1 VKSRGFTLIELM
13 IVLILI
19 SLSVSLVT
27 PSFSRI
33 SKKIELKAA
42 TKKISAILR
51 YTRNEAVHRGKVQQV
66 LFDPN
71 AREVR
76 IRAVEEEAGAPDEE
90 PAGGPKAPKYPLPA
104 GIQIKEIKI
113 PAPQYSTEVPTI
125 EFYPNGGS
133 NGGSIVLDNEGNK
146 GYKIDVHFL
155 TGIVRIEDA

>member
-1 VKSRGFTLIELM
+1 MKNKGFSLIELL

-27 PSFSRI
+27 PSLSRFS
-33 SKKIELKAA
+33 KNIELKTA

-51 YTRNEAVHRGKVQQV
+51 YYRNEAVHRGKVQQI
-66 LFDPN
+66 LFDSN

-76 IRAVEEEAGAPDEE
+76 IRAVEQEAGAPDQEATGRAE
-90 PAGGPKAPKYPLPA
+90 APNYPLPA
-104 GIQIKEIKI
+104 GIQIKEIKV
-113 PAPQYSTEVPTI
+113 PTPQYPTEVPTI
-125 EFYPNGGS
+125 EFYPNGSS

-146 GYKIDVHFL
+146 GYRIDVHFL

>member
-1 VKSRGFTLIELM
+1 MKNRGFSLIELM

-19 SLSVSLVT
+19 SLSISLVT
-27 PSFSRI
+27 PSLSRFS
-33 SKKIELKAA
+33 KNIELKTA

-51 YTRNEAVHRGKVQQV
+51 YYRNEAVHRGKVQQV
-66 LFDPN
+66 LFDSN

-76 IRAVEEEAGAPDEE
+76 IRAVAEEAGAGDEE
-90 PAGGPKAPKYPLPA
+90 TPSRSEAPKYPLPT

-113 PAPQYSTEVPTI
+113 PAPQYPTEVPTI

-155 TGIVRIEDA
+155 TGIVRIGDA

>member
-1 VKSRGFTLIELM
+1 VKNKGFSLIELM

-19 SLSVSLVT
+19 SLSISLVA
-27 PSFSRI
+27 PSLSRFS
-33 SKKIELKAA
+33 KNIELKTA

-66 LFDPN
+66 LFDSN
-71 AREVR
+71 TREVR
-76 IRAVEEEAGAPDEE
+76 IRVVEEVAGAGDEE
-90 PAGGPKAPKYPLPA
+90 TSGRAEAPKYPLPT

-113 PAPQYSTEVPTI
+113 PAPQYPTEVPTI

>member
-1 VKSRGFTLIELM
+1 MKNKGFSLIELM

-19 SLSVSLVT
+19 SLSVSLVA
-27 PSFSRI
+27 PSLSRFS
-33 SKKIELKAA
+33 KNIELKTA
-42 TKKISAILR
+42 TKKVSAILR
-51 YTRNEAVHRGKVQQV
+51 YTRNEAVHRGKVEQV
-66 LFDPN
+66 LFDSS

-76 IRAVEEEAGAPDEE
+76 IRAVEEGEGTGDEE
-90 PAGGPKAPKYPLPA
+90 ASGRAGAPKYPLPP

-113 PAPQYSTEVPTI
+113 PAPQYPTEVPTI
-125 EFYPNGGS
+125 EFYPNGSS